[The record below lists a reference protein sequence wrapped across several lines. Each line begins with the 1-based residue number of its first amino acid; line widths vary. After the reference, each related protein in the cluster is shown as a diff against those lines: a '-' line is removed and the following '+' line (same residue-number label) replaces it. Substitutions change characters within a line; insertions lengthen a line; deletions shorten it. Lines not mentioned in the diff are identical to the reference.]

1 MSHVV
6 MHAASFTTLAAAR
19 RAEAELRRL
28 TRAYIAFEAED
39 PDPWRDDRVAPPL
52 VDFGRTHGIDWPHRQ
67 DARFL
72 LKGSFADSAEV
83 LLVDRL
89 VFFWGGGFEL
99 GGPALRAV
107 LVRLG
112 ATVTTDRCDVSIRTP
127 HADARVRE
135 LADFL
140 VDEDFEGQFRLDDD
154 GDATP
159 LHRLT
164 LVGPAARRVFTF
176 DDSGVQDWAFVAL
189 LPQLDGEALE
199 LAVLAPSSR

>member
-1 MSHVV
+1 MGTVAALISKRSGARSATAPTRRDRLMSHP
-6 MHAASFTTLAAAR
+6 TGR
-19 RAEAELRRL
+19 RG
-28 TRAYIAFEAED
+28 AF
-39 PDPWRDDRVAPPL
+39 RC
-52 VDFGRTHGIDWPHRQ
+52 GRG
-67 DARFL
+67 
-72 LKGSFADSAEV
+72 
-83 LLVDRL
+83 
-89 VFFWGGGFEL
+89 EL

-107 LVRLG
+107 LVRQG

-189 LPQLDGEALE
+189 LPQLDGETLE
-199 LAVLAPSSR
+199 IAVLAPSSR